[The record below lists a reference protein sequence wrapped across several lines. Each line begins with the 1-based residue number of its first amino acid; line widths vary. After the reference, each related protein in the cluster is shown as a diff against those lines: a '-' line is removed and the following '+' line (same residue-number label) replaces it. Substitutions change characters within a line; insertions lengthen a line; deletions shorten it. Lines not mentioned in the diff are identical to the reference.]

1 MKKHRNN
8 GIESL
13 CVGSTVLR
21 RTPSSRSGFT
31 LVELLVVISI
41 IGVLAGLLVPAVFSV
56 RRTMNNGMVK
66 FEVQS
71 LADAVEKYRTKYGDY
86 PPDGSD
92 WRIMETHIRKAFP
105 SILQSEINL
114 LNPQYSTTQVPG
126 WPSLSSGNLLIRN
139 DFETS
144 NVRVMD
150 PAEALVFFLG
160 GFSSDS
166 QKPFTGKG
174 GPFAKNPD
182 TGALEYNLQRE
193 NSFYEFASGRLN
205 GADDT
210 GRGGAANDLLPVYNS
225 YATIT
230 PYVYFDHR
238 TYQINRGSGVVFFN
252 YHRATSPSDP
262 NDALYG
268 VARPLLSAALAVNT
282 KAGYE
287 ASKTFQVISPGI
299 DGFYGWQRPV
309 SSGVP
314 MLFSSTGQ
322 GFLFQGYVLNNPEF
336 AAQSAYSKYRLD
348 EHGLPAN
355 PKRPM
360 WDNVASCIEPPTFR
374 DTTVNQ

>member
-114 LNPQYSTTQVPG
+114 LNP
-126 WPSLSSGNLLIRN
+126 SLPASATIRN
-139 DFETS
+139 DYEG
-144 NVRVMD
+144 RVMD

-160 GFSSDS
+160 GFSSDG

-174 GPFAKNPD
+174 GPFINTGTPSSPVYQYNP
-182 TGALEYNLQRE
+182 QRE
-193 NSFYEFASGRLN
+193 NSFYEFNSGRLN
-205 GADDT
+205 FFDDSFA
-210 GRGGAANDLLPVYNS
+210 GHGSDDLLPVYGS
-225 YATIT
+225 YASTT

-238 TYQINRGSGVVFFN
+238 TYQFVRGGAIFFN
-252 YHRATSPSDP
+252 YHVATPASDP
-262 NDALYG
+262 NIVLFGA
-268 VARPLLSAALAVNT
+268 ARPLLAASLAT
-282 KAGYE
+282 APTAGYE
-287 ASKTFQVISPGI
+287 DAKKFQVLSPGI
-299 DGFYGWQRPV
+299 DGFYGGQLPV
-309 SSGVP
+309 SSGFPVV
-314 MLFSSTGQ
+314 FSSTGQ
-322 GFLFQGYVLNNPEF
+322 GYRFNTGLGRFD
-336 AAQSAYSKYRLD
+336 ADSTISKYRLP
-348 EHGLPAN
+348 EHNG
-355 PKRPM
+355 KQPM
-360 WDNVASCIEPPTFR
+360 WDNSASCIEPPTYR

>member
-1 MKKHRNN
+1 MKKHRNE
-8 GIESL
+8 GIQRMGIGEYR
-13 CVGSTVLR
+13 LR
-21 RTPSSRSGFT
+21 RSPSRRSGFT

-41 IGVLAGLLVPAVFSV
+41 IGVLVGLIVPAVFSV

-86 PPDGSD
+86 PPDGSQ
-92 WRIMETHIRKAFP
+92 WQKMEVHLRKAFP
-105 SILQSEINL
+105 SILQSELNL
-114 LNPQYSTTQVPG
+114 LNPQYSSIPVPG
-126 WPSLSSGNLLIRN
+126 WPALNSGNRIVRN
-139 DFETS
+139 DIETG

-160 GFSSDS
+160 GFSSDG

-174 GPFAKNPD
+174 GPFAVVSGIPTRN
-182 TGALEYNLQRE
+182 LERE
-193 NSFYEFASGRLN
+193 NSFYEFNSGRLVFSDDSEA
-205 GADDT
+205 GHAADDQ
-210 GRGGAANDLLPVYNS
+210 LPVYRS
-225 YATIT
+225 YSTTT
-230 PYVYFDHR
+230 PYVYFDAR
-238 TYQINRGSGVVFFN
+238 TYQFPLPNGSVFFN

-268 VARPLLSAALAVNT
+268 VARPLLSASLAVNA

-314 MLFSSTGQ
+314 ILFSSTGQ
-322 GFLFQGYVLNNPEF
+322 GFLFQGYALNNPEF
-336 AAQSAYSKYRLD
+336 VAQSANSKYRLD
-348 EHGLPAN
+348 DHGPPAN